1 MAHRRSCL
9 CASVAMFLFISSV
22 FRAKAQISTP
32 CTTSVISSFTP
43 CFNYLTG
50 SSGAGSSPTQDCCN
64 SLRSLMTD
72 NVDCAC
78 LIITGNVPVSIPFIN
93 ANLAISLPRVC
104 KNSVPLQCKASGVP
118 LPPPGPVLFGPTP
131 APAAPAPHGHPAA
144 PAPDHGH
151 PAAPAP
157 HAHSPRASK
166 ATTGAVAAPPPVE
179 SFDVAPAS
187 PPRFSLGPS
196 VNPGVRP
203 VVNPNAASGPSTMSL
218 PSLLLILVG
227 TMASQCM

>member
-104 KNSVPLQCKASGVP
+104 RTRYRYNAKPLVFPCRLQ
-118 LPPPGPVLFGPTP
+118 VLFYSVQLQLLLLQLLM
-131 APAAPAPHGHPAA
+131 
-144 PAPDHGH
+144 DILLLQLLIMVLLL
-151 PAAPAP
+151 
-157 HAHSPRASK
+157 HSPELLRQNGS
-166 ATTGAVAAPPPVE
+166 GSCPP
-179 SFDVAPAS
+179 AGGK
-187 PPRFSLGPS
+187 L
-196 VNPGVRP
+196 
-203 VVNPNAASGPSTMSL
+203 
-218 PSLLLILVG
+218 
-227 TMASQCM
+227 